1 MKGYT
6 VTQYRYTPKGK
17 ADLFIAIKASTSWRA
32 FKAAYKIKGTKPAYP
47 IEQIEQIALMLNID
61 VTPFTVK

>member
-1 MKGYT
+1 M
-6 VTQYRYTPKGK
+6 TQYKYTPKGK
-17 ADLFIAIKASTSWRA
+17 ADLLLAIKASTSWRA

-47 IEQIEQIALMLNID
+47 IEHLEHMALMLQID